1 MFLIVV
7 YIVTAILVF
16 LLAVGYFTVANVLGV
31 VVIMVMWLV
40 VSDQLELSKRTKK
53 LIVLNEQKK
62 KFIECNKEY

>member
-1 MFLIVV
+1 MFLVAV
-7 YIVTAILVF
+7 YIFTAILVF
-16 LLAVGYFTVANVLGV
+16 LLHVGYFTVTNVLGI

-53 LIVLNEQKK
+53 LSVLNEQKK